1 VLIMDNRDYDA
12 PGDWSSF
19 ARLVSTAILDSQSCE
34 SLSTLLIKE
43 RIRAIAKGEMCEPT
57 DDGRV
62 EISSKRGGKGIS
74 YSLFEE
80 KFTIRSLFRE
90 V

>member
-1 VLIMDNRDYDA
+1 MDDREYDA

-19 ARLVSTAILDSQSCE
+19 ARLVSTAILESQGSK
-34 SLSTLLIKE
+34 SLSTLLVKQ

-57 DDGRV
+57 NDGRV
-62 EISSKRGGKGIS
+62 EISSKSGGKGIS

-80 KFTIRSLFRE
+80 KLRVRSLFRE